1 MVLWET
7 KKKPQRTSPLELF
20 LLEAIVTAVAMPVM
34 VMVAPTVMA
43 RAPSMMTVTAP
54 AVPTVPAPAMAM
66 MSTPAMVPTMVMMM
80 VPAPTVLNGN
90 DTGLCRIGQGYGRGK
105 GCCLNDA
112 R

>member
-1 MVLWET
+1 M
-7 KKKPQRTSPLELF
+7 
-20 LLEAIVTAVAMPVM
+20 
-34 VMVAPTVMA
+34 
-43 RAPSMMTVTAP
+43 TAP

-66 MSTPAMVPTMVMMM
+66 MSTPAMVPTMVMVMVM
-80 VPAPTVLNGN
+80 VPAPTVLNRN

>member
-7 KKKPQRTSPLELF
+7 KKKPQRTSPLGLF

-43 RAPSMMTVTAP
+43 RAPSMMTMTAP
-54 AVPTVPAPAMAM
+54 AVPTVPAPAM
-66 MSTPAMVPTMVMMM
+66 VPTMVMVMVM

-90 DTGLCRIGQGYGRGK
+90 DTGLCRIDQGYGRGK